1 MSNYCPEWIFG
12 ICGANTSKE
21 FLSSNNSIAAISKK
35 YSTTL
40 SEKYNEI
47 RFEEILDLSENI
59 LQFLSD
65 INAGEEAVLFLDG
78 FIYFRLN
85 YETTTKPR
93 NLKPMFGNPEAGVP
107 AVNQIDVL
115 KRFKAYV
122 FGLRSNNSPTPPPGW
137 NVARDSE
144 NLKNVSALVTTSI
157 NPLDFL

>member
-65 INAGEEAVLFLDG
+65 INAGEEAV
-78 FIYFRLN
+78 N
-85 YETTTKPR
+85 YIDNYIHYRTNFQASGSERKISGIFSSAFAGSRNKEYGTKESF
-93 NLKPMFGNPEAGVP
+93 K
-107 AVNQIDVL
+107 I
-115 KRFKAYV
+115 FKATT
-122 FGLRSNNSPTPPPGW
+122 FSIRNEAFPKAKPGW
-137 NVARDSE
+137 LITDVEDIDWLGELFNKEAD
-144 NLKNVSALVTTSI
+144 L
-157 NPLDFL
+157 F

>member
-12 ICGANTSKE
+12 ICCANTSKE

-65 INAGEEAVLFLDG
+65 INSCFKCCCNCHIFISLECDTNEDCSGASDTCISNSCHCGSKAKCERRADTCTEGICKCGGNDECPVDEFCFLG
-78 FIYFRLN
+78 
-85 YETTTKPR
+85 KCQG
-93 NLKPMFGNPEAGVP
+93 M
-107 AVNQIDVL
+107 
-115 KRFKAYV
+115 
-122 FGLRSNNSPTPPPGW
+122 
-137 NVARDSE
+137 
-144 NLKNVSALVTTSI
+144 
-157 NPLDFL
+157 

>member
-12 ICGANTSKE
+12 ICCANTSKE

-65 INAGEEAVLFLDG
+65 INAGEEAVTYIDD
-78 FIYFRLN
+78 YVHYR
-85 YETTTKPR
+85 TKFQASGSER
-93 NLKPMFGNPEAGVP
+93 KISGIFSSAFDSSKIKEYGTKESLKV
-107 AVNQIDVL
+107 
-115 KRFKAYV
+115 FKATIFSIRNGV
-122 FGLRSNNSPTPPPGW
+122 ISECTPGW
-137 NVARDSE
+137 
-144 NLKNVSALVTTSI
+144 TI
-157 NPLDFL
+157 NDHPDIDWLGELFQKKVDIF